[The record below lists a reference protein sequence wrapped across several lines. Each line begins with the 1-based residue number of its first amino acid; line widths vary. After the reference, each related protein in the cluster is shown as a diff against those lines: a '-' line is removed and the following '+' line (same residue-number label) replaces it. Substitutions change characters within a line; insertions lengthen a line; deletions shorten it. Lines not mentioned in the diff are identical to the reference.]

1 MGQLRDIQSRAVL
14 LQLFYVVA
22 MIFLAQEPQ
31 TVLEVPQKIE
41 SYVIGV
47 SDLGVAQ
54 KNIWIKLVEG
64 LSVVASEN
72 GRVAVDNLILEVDL
86 PLLLLILGHRVP
98 HDDVLIAEWARSW
111 QRHFIK
117 PEKGATYFL

>member
-1 MGQLRDIQSRAVL
+1 MSVGQLRDIQSRAVV
-14 LQLFYVVA
+14 LQLFDVVA

-31 TVLEVPQKIE
+31 TVLEVPQEIE

-64 LSVVASEN
+64 FSVVASEN

-86 PLLLLILGHRVP
+86 P
-98 HDDVLIAEWARSW
+98 
-111 QRHFIK
+111 
-117 PEKGATYFL
+117 